1 MKVRGKVA
9 VITGAGGGGQGRAV
23 ARRLARDEASVKV
36 SDISERGG
44 RETVRLIEEQ
54 RGRAAFFRADVGVES
69 EVRELLAF
77 AERTL
82 GGVDILI
89 NNAGPYFHGA
99 PFAKWMETIQANLMG
114 TVYGT
119 LHGIEAMRRRGGGA
133 IVNFGSTSA
142 VGHGFK
148 HSSSPPYDI
157 AKAGIARLTTTLA
170 WLGEKEKIRVNCIVP
185 DWVDTDEVRGY
196 VESLTPKQC
205 EEEGVP
211 LPLTPL
217 DDIADAVM
225 DLIGNEDLAGR
236 VLVWWTGQKRGLI
249 PVGDLGYARLE

>member
-1 MKVRGKVA
+1 MQVRGKVA
-9 VITGAGGGGQGRAV
+9 IITGAGGGGQGRAV
-23 ARRLARDEASVKV
+23 ARRLARNGASVIV
-36 SDISERGG
+36 SDIDERGG
-44 RETVRLIEEQ
+44 HETLKLIEEQ
-54 RGRAAFFRADVGVES
+54 SGQAAFFRADVGVES
-69 EVRELLAF
+69 EVRGLLAF
-77 AERTL
+77 AENTF

-119 LHGIEAMRRRGGGA
+119 LHGIEAMRRRGGGT

-142 VGHGFK
+142 VGYGFK

-170 WLGEKEKIRVNCIVP
+170 WLREKDRIRVNCIVP

-196 VESLTPKQC
+196 VESLTPEQC
-205 EEEGVP
+205 KEQGVP
-211 LPLTPL
+211 LPLTTL
-217 DDIADAVM
+217 DEIADAVM
-225 DLIGNEDLAGR
+225 ELIENEDLAGR
-236 VLVWWTGQKRGLI
+236 VMIWWTGQTRGLI
-249 PVGDLGYARLE
+249 PVGDLGYSRLE